1 MEIFLKDLSG
11 TKMSV
16 GCSGT
21 SLELTHNL
29 PSSAGSGCV
38 WCILNTFSPWA
49 LKVILLVLILVWA
62 QQLGFHQVSA
72 ISNGPCFHSHHF
84 HNRVD
89 FFTPALDTSVY
100 FSKSALPPMEHMAL
114 HLNLGLVTK
123 GVFALPKA
131 SPGDAKQYKKGLDPL
146 CGFFL
151 YSYLYL
157 PLLGCF
163 LFLFFFYLLYSV
175 NLSQCEI

>member
-1 MEIFLKDLSG
+1 MEIFRKDLSG
-11 TKMSV
+11 TKMSAA
-16 GCSGT
+16 CSGT
-21 SLELTHNL
+21 ALELTHNL

-38 WCILNTFSPWA
+38 WWILDTLSPWA
-49 LKVILLVLILVWA
+49 LKVTLLVLILVWA

-72 ISNGPCFHSHHF
+72 ISNSPGFHSHHF

-89 FFTPALDTSVY
+89 VFTPALDTPVY
-100 FSKSALPPMEHMAL
+100 FSKSAMPPMEHMAL

-123 GVFALPKA
+123 GGFALPKA
-131 SPGDAKQYKKGLDPL
+131 SPGDAKQYEKGLDPL

-151 YSYLYL
+151 YGHLYL

-163 LFLFFFYLLYSV
+163 FFFFLFWIFFIL
-175 NLSQCEI
+175 

>member
-1 MEIFLKDLSG
+1 MEIFLKDLTG

-16 GCSGT
+16 GCNGT
-21 SLELTHNL
+21 ALELTHNL

-38 WCILNTFSPWA
+38 WWILNTFSPWA
-49 LKVILLVLILVWA
+49 LKVILVVLILVWA
-62 QQLGFHQVSA
+62 QQLGFHRVSA

-123 GVFALPKA
+123 GVFALPK
-131 SPGDAKQYKKGLDPL
+131 L
-146 CGFFL
+146 
-151 YSYLYL
+151 L
-157 PLLGCF
+157 PVKTSSTRKAWTHCVVSFSIAISTCLSWAF
-163 LFLFFFYLLYSV
+163 FFFYISSLFCKPLTV
-175 NLSQCEI
+175 WDLE